1 MYNSEM
7 NEIDYL
13 SSALDK
19 IIDENLDSFKENNS
33 FQVRPGYS
41 YDNFYLDR
49 VQGAYEGS
57 LNGLIHH
64 IMFEDGIYK
73 NILTDEQF
81 ERCKKAVDEEPEGI
95 WLDNSASEDHIP
107 DDSLVDELED
117 IYAQVIEHVCI
128 RLNNEGFKV
137 EELDDF
143 CEDF

>member
-1 MYNSEM
+1 MEAKLYNSEM

-13 SSALDK
+13 SSILDK
-19 IIDENLDSFKENNS
+19 IIDDNLDSFKENNS

-95 WLDNSASEDHIP
+95 WLDKA
-107 DDSLVDELED
+107 LGRGAGL
-117 IYAQVIEHVCI
+117 
-128 RLNNEGFKV
+128 
-137 EELDDF
+137 
-143 CEDF
+143 

>member
-1 MYNSEM
+1 MYKSGM
-7 NEIDYL
+7 NYIDYL
-13 SSALDK
+13 NSVINK
-19 IIDENLDSFKENNS
+19 IIDANLVNFKESDS

-49 VQGAYEGS
+49 VQGSYDGS

-73 NILTDEQF
+73 DLLTDEQF
-81 ERCKKAVDEEPEGI
+81 KRCKKAVDDEPEGI
-95 WLDNSASEDHIP
+95 WLDTSISEDHMP

-117 IYAQVIEHVCI
+117 IYASVIEHVCK
-128 RLNNEGFKV
+128 RLNDEGFQV
-137 EELDDF
+137 EELNDY